1 MDIMAIGLNL
11 GVIAGIIGLTE
22 VVKRVVPVK
31 LEGWVIVVPL
41 VLGILAA
48 MGLTQPLE
56 WQGVVVNAIIYAGA
70 STYAWKLGK
79 TILVGK

>member
-1 MDIMAIGLNL
+1 MDILTIGLNA
-11 GVIAGIIGLTE
+11 GIIAGIIGLTE
-22 VVKRVVPVK
+22 VIKKIIPVK
-31 LEGWVIVVPL
+31 LEGWVIIVPL
-41 VLGILAA
+41 LLGVAA
-48 MGLTQPLE
+48 AVGLTKPLE